1 MRSAPDGGRVVFTC
15 QISAGDICA
24 RTPNSSEPAV
34 TLFSSEF
41 DKQPYSFS
49 SDGTR
54 VIVAEEANRPRFL
67 SLSLTDPN
75 APPDTLL
82 EFTTA
87 RAAALALSPDDRWIA
102 YVSDETGQ
110 FEVWVESLDPSLPRR
125 WNVSAGD
132 GFAPLWTKGGQ
143 ELVYRGDL
151 SDRAVFA
158 VSIDPNTGAPG
169 TPERLFADP
178 YYAPDW
184 YWYREWDVT
193 PDGQRFIMMKQP
205 EDQLPRRLVLVQNF
219 FEELRQVL
227 PD

>member
-1 MRSAPDGGRVVFTC
+1 MFP
-15 QISAGDICA
+15 
-24 RTPNSSEPAV
+24 V
-34 TLFSSEF
+34 TGVLFSGSRTA
-41 DKQPYSFS
+41 
-49 SDGTR
+49 TR
-54 VIVAEEANRPRFL
+54 VTF
-67 SLSLTDPN
+67 
-75 APPDTLL
+75 
-82 EFTTA
+82 
-87 RAAALALSPDDRWIA
+87 
-102 YVSDETGQ
+102 VSDETGQ
-110 FEVWVESLDPSLPRR
+110 FEVWVESLDPSIPRR

-132 GFAPLWTKGGQ
+132 GFAPLWTKEGQ
-143 ELVYRGDL
+143 ELVYRRDL
-151 SDRAVFA
+151 SDHAVFA

-169 TPERLFADP
+169 MPERLFADP